1 MLEDVLS
8 TEEKNDI
15 KKELAKAMYRV
26 KVYRENKAEIETMQ
40 KE

>member
-8 TEEKNDI
+8 IEEKNEI

-26 KVYRENKAEIETMQ
+26 KVYKENKAEIE
-40 KE
+40 KL

>member
-8 TEEKNDI
+8 IEEKNDI

-26 KVYRENKAEIETMQ
+26 KVYKENKAEIE
-40 KE
+40 KL